1 MNDTSFDVLLPFL
14 QNALSP
20 YHAADCAKQLLRENG
35 FIKLYETD
43 DFELQIGGKYFVE
56 RGGCLLAFTVG
67 NLDRFTFKIA
77 ASHMDSPCLK
87 LKANP
92 LKYTENCVS
101 LNVETYGG
109 GIWYSFL
116 DRPLRIAGRVVVKRD
131 NKIVYKTVTSPFVL
145 TIPSVA
151 VHQNRNVN
159 DGFAINAQVDLL
171 PLLSLRGGEEKW
183 LNEIVGDE
191 NVLSYDLFVVNADMP
206 YAFGVNNEFLASPRL
221 DNLTSVCA
229 SIEALIA
236 KADSDG
242 ICMAALFNHEE
253 IGSSTTQG
261 AGGDFMENVL
271 KRIGY
276 AFHFDENE
284 FYKALASSFL
294 LSVDNAHALH
304 PNHPEKSDVT
314 NKTLLGGGVV
324 IKSHANGNYVTE
336 SVSEAIIKTIFDNAG
351 VSNQTFFNRSD
362 VRSGSTLGRFALTRM
377 GLLGADIGLAQLA
390 MHSAVES
397 FVLSDYTEMVNG
409 LTAFFSTEIITEN
422 DGWSVR

>member
-1 MNDTSFDVLLPFL
+1 MENHSSQLLLSCL
-14 QNALSP
+14 QNALSA
-20 YHAADCAKQLLRENG
+20 YHAVDFAKELLQENE
-35 FIKLYETD
+35 FVQLYETD
-43 DFELQIGGKYFVE
+43 DFELTIGGKYFIE
-56 RGGCLLAFTVG
+56 RSGCLLAFTVG
-67 NLDRFTFKIA
+67 NLDKFTFKIA
-77 ASHMDSPCLK
+77 ASHLDSPALK

-92 LKYTENCVS
+92 LKYGENCVS

-109 GIWYSFL
+109 GIWYSFF
-116 DRPLRIAGRVVVKRD
+116 DRPLRIAGRIVCKQEG
-131 NKIVYKTVTSPFVL
+131 KIVTKTVTSPFIV

-159 DGFAINAQVDLL
+159 DGFTVNPQIDLL

-183 LNEIVGDE
+183 LDEMVGGD

-206 YAFGVNNEFLASPRL
+206 YTFGVNNEFLASPRL

-229 SIEALIA
+229 SLEALLA
-236 KADSDG
+236 KADSEG

-271 KRIGY
+271 RRIGY
-276 AFHFDENE
+276 AFHFDDNE

-314 NKTLLGGGVV
+314 NKTLLGGGIV
-324 IKSHANGNYVTE
+324 IKSHANGSYVTDGIAAA
-336 SVSEAIIKTIFDNAG
+336 VIKTIFDNAG
-351 VSNQTFFNRSD
+351 VSHQEFFNRSD
-362 VRSGSTLGRFALTRM
+362 VRSGSTLGKIALTRM
-377 GLLGADIGLAQLA
+377 GVLGADIGLAQLA
-390 MHSAVES
+390 MHSATES

-409 LTAFFSTEIITEN
+409 LTAFFSSEIEREAN
-422 DGWSVR
+422 DWRVR

>member
-1 MNDTSFDVLLPFL
+1 MNTSPETLFSFL

-20 YHAADCAKQLLRENG
+20 YHAVDCAKALLQENN
-35 FIKLYETD
+35 FTQLYETD

-67 NLDRFTFKIA
+67 NLDAFTFKIA
-77 ASHMDSPCLK
+77 ASHLDSPCLK

-109 GIWYSFL
+109 GIWYSFF
-116 DRPLRIAGRVVVKRD
+116 DRPLRIAGRVVVKQE
-131 NKIVYKTVTSPFVL
+131 NKIVCKTVTSPFVL

-151 VHQNRNVN
+151 VHHHRNVN
-159 DGFAINAQVDLL
+159 EGFSVNAQVDLL

-183 LNEIVGDE
+183 LKEMVEDE

-229 SIEALIA
+229 SLEALLS
-236 KADSDG
+236 KAESDG
-242 ICMAALFNHEE
+242 ICLVALFNHEE

-261 AGGDFMENVL
+261 AGGDFMENTL

-304 PNHPEKSDVT
+304 PNHPEKSDIT

-324 IKSHANGNYVTE
+324 VKSHANGSYVTE
-336 SVSEAIIKTIFDNAG
+336 SVADCIVKTIFDNAG
-351 VSNQTFFNRSD
+351 VTHQAFFNRSD
-362 VRSGSTLGRFALTRM
+362 VRSGSTLGKIALTRM
-377 GLLGADIGLAQLA
+377 GILGADIGLAQLA
-390 MHSAVES
+390 MHSAMES
-397 FVLSDYTEMVNG
+397 FVLSDYTELVNG
-409 LTAFFSTEIITEN
+409 LTAFFSTEIVTEN

>member
-1 MNDTSFDVLLPFL
+1 MNNATSSVLSSFL
-14 QNALSP
+14 QNAYTA
-20 YHAADCAKQLLRENG
+20 YHAVDCAKALLTQNN
-35 FIKLYETD
+35 FTPLKETD

-77 ASHMDSPCLK
+77 ASHTDSPCLK

-109 GIWYSFL
+109 GIWYSFF
-116 DRPLRIAGRVVVKRD
+116 DRPLRIAGRVVVKEQ
-131 NKIVYKTVTSPFVL
+131 NKIVCKTVTSPFVL

-159 DGFAINAQVDLL
+159 DGFTVNAQVDLL

-183 LNEIVGDE
+183 LQEIVGDE

-229 SIEALIA
+229 SLEALIA

-261 AGGDFMENVL
+261 AAGDFMENVL

-314 NKTLLGGGVV
+314 NKTVLGGGIV
-324 IKSHANGNYVTE
+324 IKSHANGSYVTE
-336 SVSEAIIKTIFDNAG
+336 SIAESIIKTIFDNAG
-351 VSNQTFFNRSD
+351 VAHQAFFNRSD

-377 GLLGADIGLAQLA
+377 GVLGADIGLAQLA
-390 MHSAVES
+390 MHSAMES

-422 DGWSVR
+422 DGWSIR